1 MESNLQN
8 PIRPDDIQTLID
20 ELDNPDGLKRRRAR
34 ISLVTIGYLAVPA
47 LIEVLSDERE
57 HVRWEAGKALG
68 EIGDPAAAPALV
80 KLLEDD
86 NQDVRGVASE
96 GLIALDRGSIV
107 PLLRALVKRF
117 SSVWLRDGAH
127 HVLHILK
134 QRGHLSEPEEKVFN
148 ALEDVVPEVEVPWA
162 AENALEALGH
172 LEK

>member
-1 MESNLQN
+1 MEESMNNSVQ
-8 PIRPDDIQTLID
+8 PEDIETLIE
-20 ELDNPDGLKRRRAR
+20 ELDNSDGLKRRRAR
-34 ISLVTIGYLAVPA
+34 ISLVTIGYPAVPA
-47 LIEVLSDERE
+47 LIMSLSNDRV

-80 KLLEDD
+80 KLLEDED
-86 NQDVRGVASE
+86 QDVRGVASE
-96 GLIALDRGSIV
+96 GLISLDRSSIV
-107 PLLRALVKRF
+107 PLLQALVRRF

-134 QRGHLSEPEEKVFN
+134 QRDHLTEPELKVFN